1 MASAPYSRRWST
13 RSWPLSGSGVR
24 QRGRQQRKPHAV
36 LARPRRGL
44 PSSFANIDKK
54 RGTPYF
60 AIRVIS
66 ILGIITAVGLGFII
80 GDPLN
85 VFAVYATAIT
95 ILFVVGYMLVA
106 VSCIRYSVREP
117 EKSGNFLL
125 RYVVPACAFLVFV
138 RCCWPRS
145 AYRSW
150 GWPSRRSPASAGPG
164 SGWRSPGWHSAVS
177 TQRGSPRS
185 SQKPCGG

>member
-1 MASAPYSRRWST
+1 MLFSP
-13 RSWPLSGSGVR
+13 
-24 QRGRQQRKPHAV
+24 GRV
-36 LARPRRGL
+36 GGL

-66 ILGIITAVGLGFII
+66 ISGIITAVGLGFIN
-80 GDPLN
+80 GGPLN

-150 GWPSRRSPASAGPG
+150 KRKLSRSPSGDSPLRPWGRQGP
-164 SGWRSPGWHSAVS
+164 
-177 TQRGSPRS
+177 
-185 SQKPCGG
+185 

>member
-1 MASAPYSRRWST
+1 MLFSP
-13 RSWPLSGSGVR
+13 
-24 QRGRQQRKPHAV
+24 GRV
-36 LARPRRGL
+36 GGL

-80 GDPLN
+80 GGPLN

-138 RCCWPRS
+138 PVLLASLGIPFLGLAIAPITGVGRAGIWLAVAWLALGCIYAAWLTKVQPE
-145 AYRSW
+145 AM
-150 GWPSRRSPASAGPG
+150 RRITTVFEKDTPTTE
-164 SGWRSPGWHSAVS
+164 
-177 TQRGSPRS
+177 TQALQEP
-185 SQKPCGG
+185 